1 MNQTELRTAVIEM
14 FHAALKA
21 VDAQAA
27 VQKAVSLQHSNL
39 RVVDRQFDLTSRQLY
54 AVAIGKAALGMAKGL
69 MKVLGSRISAGVISA
84 PNFEPDST
92 VFSQSW
98 QVFSGGHP
106 FPNTESLAAAQATT
120 KLLQNAEVDRAIV
133 IFLISGGGSA
143 ALEWPSN
150 PAITLEE
157 LIQANRTLVLSGATI
172 GEINTVRRA
181 LSAAKGGRL
190 ALVAPSTT
198 QVSLIISDVNPGED
212 ALVASGPTMVTQTSE
227 LDPRKIVDRYELR
240 HQFPESVMR
249 TIDEVTDP
257 VVALPMEDLDQSHY
271 VLLDN
276 HSALE
281 TIVAEARSRG
291 FRTGLADDIVEQPI
305 EAGCQLLLTRLQ
317 QLKHQTSEPVCLISG
332 GEFGCPVRGQ
342 GVGGRNLE
350 TALRCALDL
359 DKSAGAKNVL
369 IFSGAT
375 DGIDGNSPAAG
386 ALADQ
391 ATIAR
396 GRARSLDAKKFLAE
410 SDSFSF
416 FHQLG
421 DAIITGPTGTNVRDV
436 RIILSN

>member
-1 MNQTELRTAVIEM
+1 MEM

-27 VQKAVSLQHSNL
+27 VQNAVSLQHSNL
-39 RVVDRQFDLTSRQLY
+39 RVVDRLFDLTRRRLY
-54 AVAIGKAALGMAKGL
+54 AVAIGKAAPAMAKGL
-69 MKVLGSRISAGVISA
+69 MEVLGSRVTAGVISA
-84 PNFEPDST
+84 PNTDLDSS
-92 VFSQSW
+92 VFSKNW
-98 QVFSGGHP
+98 QNFSGGHP
-106 FPNTESLAAAQATT
+106 LPNNESLAAAQATT
-120 KLLQNAEVDRAIV
+120 KLLQDAEVERAIV

-150 PAITLEE
+150 PAITLNE
-157 LIQANRTLVLSGATI
+157 LIQANRTLVLCGAKI

-181 LSAAKGGRL
+181 LSALKGGRL

-198 QVSLIISDVNPGED
+198 QVSLIISDVNPGEE
-212 ALVASGPTMVTQTSE
+212 ALVASGPTIVTQNQE
-227 LDPRKIVDRYELR
+227 LDPRKIVDRYQLG
-240 HQFPESVMR
+240 HQFPESVLR
-249 TIDEVTDP
+249 TIADVTDQA
-257 VVALPMEDLDQSHY
+257 VALPMPALDQSHY

-281 TIVAEARSRG
+281 TMVAAARSRG
-291 FRTGLADDIVEQPI
+291 FRTELADDIVEQPI
-305 EAGCQLLLTRLQ
+305 EAGCQLLLTRLK
-317 QLKHQTSEPVCLISG
+317 QLKHQTNEPVCLISG

-359 DKSAGAKNVL
+359 DQSTGAKNVL

-391 ATIAR
+391 ETIAR
-396 GRARSLDAKKFLAE
+396 ARARSLDAKKFLAD

-421 DAIITGPTGTNVRDV
+421 DAVITGPTGTNVRDV
-436 RIILSN
+436 RIVLSN